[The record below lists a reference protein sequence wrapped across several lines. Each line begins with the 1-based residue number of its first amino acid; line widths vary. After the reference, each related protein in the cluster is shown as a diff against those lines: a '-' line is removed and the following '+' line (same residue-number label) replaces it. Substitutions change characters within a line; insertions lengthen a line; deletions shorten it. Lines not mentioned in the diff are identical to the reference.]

1 MCSVRGLLFIE
12 PKYSKVTRMLNMV
25 ATVRHLSYIEHI
37 EYININN
44 KNDKLFTLSEK
55 WYDYR
60 NYGQISS

>member
-1 MCSVRGLLFIE
+1 
-12 PKYSKVTRMLNMV
+12 MLNMV

>member
-1 MCSVRGLLFIE
+1 
-12 PKYSKVTRMLNMV
+12 MV
-25 ATVRHLSYIEHI
+25 VTVRNLSYIEHI

-44 KNDKLFTLSEK
+44 KNDKLFTQSVK